1 MRHRILYVDSTED
14 IYGGGQ
20 ISLLELLRNLD
31 RSKFRPVVA
40 LSEKGKLREEIEQ
53 LGGEYVIIPMPT
65 IRPWSV
71 STCLGVAGKM
81 AEFIKRNDFALIHT
95 NTSRSTIYAGF
106 AAKKFKIPVVWHVRI
121 PHPDRPLDIIL
132 ARWSSRIIAVSH
144 IVKKRFSWLK
154 QEKVTVI
161 YNGVDTKRFCP
172 TASRDSVREKLHLS
186 REDIVI
192 GTVGRL
198 SSEKGLE
205 FLLSATRDVVMA
217 YPRVKVLIVG
227 NGNKDYRL
235 FLQEKA
241 KSLELSSNIIFA
253 GFRDD
258 IPQLLG
264 GMDIFCLPSL
274 TEGFNRSLLE
284 AMACG
289 LPVVATHV
297 GGNLEIVRDGVNGAV
312 VPPHNPYALGSAII
326 ELLKDR
332 EKARIMG
339 SEGHRLV
346 EEKFSIEKNV
356 RLTESLYEEVISNSF
371 EKPVLS

>member
-1 MRHRILYVDSTED
+1 MRYRILYVDGTQE

-40 LSEKGKLREEIEQ
+40 LSEKGKLKEEVDRI
-53 LGGEYVIIPMPT
+53 GGECVIIPMPA
-65 IRPWSV
+65 IRPWNIFS
-71 STCLGVAGKM
+71 CLGSADEL
-81 AEFIKRNDFALIHT
+81 ADFIKRNHFALIHT

-106 AAKKFKIPVVWHVRI
+106 AARKFKIPVVWHVRI
-121 PHPDRPLDIIL
+121 PHHDRPLDILL
-132 ARWSSRIIAVSH
+132 ARWASRLIAVSD
-144 IVKKRFSWLK
+144 IVKKRFPWLK
-154 QEKVTVI
+154 EDKVTVI
-161 YNGVDTKRFCP
+161 YNGVDTKRFSPGP
-172 TASRDSVREKLHLS
+172 TRDRVREELHIS

-205 FLLSATRDVVMA
+205 FLLCATRDVVMA

-235 FLQEKA
+235 SLREKA
-241 KSLELSSNIIFA
+241 NRLKLSSNVIFA

-258 IPQLLG
+258 IPELLRG
-264 GMDIFCLPSL
+264 VDIFCLPSL

-284 AMACG
+284 AMACE

-297 GGNLEIVRDGVNGAV
+297 GGNLEIVRNGVNGLLI
-312 VPPHNPYALGSAII
+312 PPHNSGALASAII
-326 ELLKDR
+326 EMMEDR
-332 EKARIMG
+332 EKARMMG
-339 SEGHRLV
+339 SEGRKLV
-346 EEKFSIEKNV
+346 EEKFSIERNV
-356 RLTESLYEEVISNSF
+356 RLTERLYDEVISTR
-371 EKPVLS
+371 